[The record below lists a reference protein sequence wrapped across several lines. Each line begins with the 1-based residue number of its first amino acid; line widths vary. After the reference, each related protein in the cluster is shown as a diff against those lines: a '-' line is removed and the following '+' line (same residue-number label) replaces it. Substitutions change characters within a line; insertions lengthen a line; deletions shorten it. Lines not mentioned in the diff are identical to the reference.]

1 MERLPKEEVQ
11 LDLFDDQMADL
22 RQWLETTGIW
32 RRILDE
38 SHQPTDA
45 PPAQLDAS
53 CPGIAYEFDVR
64 PEQEARFNTVV
75 SVLGPMIQHLHK
87 INPLVVASQLISSR
101 PLVWVER
108 YPDDEAMKR
117 NIGPLCSRDYC
128 VNDLEHRMRS
138 TYVSGMRQISRL
150 RRVVALGELSDA
162 TAAVVRGTVCNF
174 GGGTAALPLLRLLP
188 AAHPAW
194 VNRLVHSGEAVAMH
208 SLSANSAA
216 DTTAV
221 PGASISYTVRDVDDG
236 TIVALT
242 APFEYDVVAEFG
254 ADHAGRAIAVRP
266 RHAPHATY
274 ICFRGVRRVASDRAH
289 EADRRAMVANEMEHR
304 PWIDDLSS
312 GRQFRPADLQARAG
326 VLGHHEAIYDG
337 HAVDAP
343 PSAALSA
350 ASLHA
355 WLAQLDGFDASA
367 ASRGEIIFVGFS
379 LGGALAQ
386 MTALRAAHELPKIAP
401 RIRVLALG
409 ATQWASPELSTAYA
423 RIFGAQAVHL
433 LTASPDGAERRAVGG
448 TQTDASAERPPDSPS
463 NPPSSSNASASRSLW
478 TLGQATLVDPMT
490 LGFTE
495 QTSYTHNLILC
506 EAPAGKAAAESAA
519 QKAVERHAE
528 GEVPTGGQQSL
539 ARRVVVGGGGSS
551 SSMGTSGS
559 GGGPTLRRRS
569 AKTVTAAK
577 ANVERA
583 AETTVAES
591 VEARASSNVLALL
604 DATTPSGPDGIL
616 KRRWPDLAHEHAYH
630 SFWAGD
636 LSAHHPFASDTNKL
650 HTGRAYRGALIRE
663 HTRLRRWAGD
673 ETLDGALRAERGSGD
688 SALIER
694 SGSQLPL
701 AMVIDGAWDCR
712 AGVLYQVRHSQGG
725 VSSFEAE
732 PTPELMQPKIVAAP
746 QPMKRLT
753 SISSA
758 MDELSMC

>member
-1 MERLPKEEVQ
+1 MQDRAKDEVT

-38 SHQPTDA
+38 SQQSTDA
-45 PPAQLDAS
+45 PTPLPDAS
-53 CPGIAYEFDVR
+53 CPGIAYEFEVR
-64 PEQEARFNTVV
+64 PEQEARFNEVV

-108 YPDDEAMKR
+108 YTDDEAMKR

-150 RRVVALGELSDA
+150 RRVVALGDLSDA

-194 VNRLVHSGEAVAMH
+194 VNRLVYSGEAVAMH

-221 PGASISYTVRDVDDG
+221 PGASISYTVRDVDEG

-254 ADHAGRAIAVRP
+254 NDHTGRAIAVRP

-274 ICFRGVRRVASDRAH
+274 ICFRGVRRVAAERAH
-289 EADRRAMVANEMEHR
+289 EADRGAMVANEMEHR

-312 GRQFRPADLQARAG
+312 GRQFRPADLQARVG

-337 HAVDAP
+337 VVDVDDASP
-343 PSAALSA
+343 NAALSA

-355 WLAQLDGFDASA
+355 WLAQFDGFDESVE
-367 ASRGEIIFVGFS
+367 SRGEIIFVGFS

-386 MTALRAAHELPKIAP
+386 MTALRAAHELPKIAT

-409 ATQWASPELSTAYA
+409 ATQWASPDLSTAYA
-423 RIFGAQAVHL
+423 RTFGAQAVHL

-448 TQTDASAERPPDSPS
+448 TQMDASAKTPPDSPS

-519 QKAVERHAE
+519 EKAVERHAN
-528 GEVPTGGQQSL
+528 GEWPTGGQHSL
-539 ARRVVVGGGGSS
+539 ARRGGGGGDGSS
-551 SSMGTSGS
+551 SSMGT
-559 GGGPTLRRRS
+559 GGGPTLRRRT
-569 AKTVTAAK
+569 ARTVTAAK
-577 ANVERA
+577 SNVA
-583 AETTVAES
+583 VAES

-604 DATTPSGPDGIL
+604 DASVVSGPDGIL
-616 KRRWPDLAHEHAYH
+616 KRRRPDLAHEHAYH

-650 HTGRAYRGALIRE
+650 HTGRAYRGALVRE
-663 HTRLRRWAGD
+663 HTRLRSWAGE
-673 ETLDGALRAERGSGD
+673 ETLDGPARSSGD

-694 SGSQLPL
+694 TGRQLPL

-732 PTPELMQPKIVAAP
+732 PMPELIEPKVVAAP